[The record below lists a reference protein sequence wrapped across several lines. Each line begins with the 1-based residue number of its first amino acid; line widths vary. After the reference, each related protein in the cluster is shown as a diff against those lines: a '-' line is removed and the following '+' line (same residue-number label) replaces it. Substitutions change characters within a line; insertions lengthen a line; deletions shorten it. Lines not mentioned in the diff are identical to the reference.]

1 MYLLVR
7 SGKRSENVKL
17 AQELEICA
25 ERKSHV
31 YLPIDVHHNRVIRP
45 EFFAIIV

>member
-1 MYLLVR
+1 MNSQVSSMYLLVK

-25 ERKSHV
+25 ER
-31 YLPIDVHHNRVIRP
+31 
-45 EFFAIIV
+45 